1 MNIDNLFE
9 IAKNRQTDINEHLET
24 LKSYASKVNHVTELG
39 VREGNS
45 TVAFLAGKPRFLVS
59 YDINPCGNRTLI
71 AEATI
76 KSGVQWFFLQENSL
90 TCEIMPTDLLF
101 IDTEHNYE
109 QLIQELNRHNTKVS
123 KYIIL
128 HDTETYKHVGDPANK
143 GGLLKAINEFLDA
156 NKSWSV
162 KEVFTN
168 NNGLTVLEKKDE

>member
-1 MNIDNLFE
+1 MNIDSLFE

-24 LKSYASKVNHVTELG
+24 LKLYASKVNHVTELG

-45 TVAFLAGKPRFLVS
+45 TVAFLAGKPKFLVS
-59 YDINPCGNRTLI
+59 YDINHCGNRTLI

-76 KSGVQWFFLQENSL
+76 KSGVQWFFLQDNSL
-90 TCEIMPTDLLF
+90 SCDLMPTDLLF
-101 IDTEHNYE
+101 IDTEHNYD
-109 QLIQELNRHNTKVS
+109 QLIAELNRHHSKVS

-128 HDTETYKHVGDPANK
+128 HDTETFKHIGDPSSKK
-143 GGLLKAINEFLDA
+143 GLILAINEFLDS
-156 NKSWSV
+156 NKEWSV